1 MCILRNKNGNNAS
14 KNNLK
19 CRLGQYD
26 HLSASDFNSLFR
38 MNSLK
43 KITYVFAYVWKRTC
57 VCVQWV
63 RPCTKHVSSLPS
75 PLTNTF
81 SSSPQAFLPSHTCTT
96 FFLPLLLSHFTW
108 KRIEHYYL
116 NSNRVSLKCSFDEHS
131 AVIINPL
138 ACSYW
143 AYLLCGSCVEPL
155 EASSRRHVA
164 SSGFSFRSS
173 NILTAQWWVSF
184 LPEDCS

>member
-1 MCILRNKNGNNAS
+1 MTLCSNAVQRGASEIQKERKMCILRNKNGNNAS

-43 KITYVFAYVWKRTC
+43 KITYVFAYVWKHAC

-75 PLTNTF
+75 PLTNTL

-96 FFLPLLLSHFTW
+96 FFLPLLLSQFTW

-116 NSNRVSLKCSFDEHS
+116 NSNRVSLKCSFWWTQRCYYQS
-131 AVIINPL
+131 
-138 ACSYW
+138 
-143 AYLLCGSCVEPL
+143 
-155 EASSRRHVA
+155 
-164 SSGFSFRSS
+164 FS
-173 NILTAQWWVSF
+173 L
-184 LPEDCS
+184 

>member
-1 MCILRNKNGNNAS
+1 MWHCALMLYKGVPVKYKKKEKCAS
-14 KNNLK
+14 CVTRMEITHLK
-19 CRLGQYD
+19 TDRLGQYD

-43 KITYVFAYVWKRTC
+43 KITYVFAYVWKHAC

-75 PLTNTF
+75 PLTNTL

-96 FFLPLLLSHFTW
+96 FFLPLLLSQFTW

-116 NSNRVSLKCSFDEHS
+116 NSNRVSLKCSFWWTQRCYYQS
-131 AVIINPL
+131 
-138 ACSYW
+138 
-143 AYLLCGSCVEPL
+143 
-155 EASSRRHVA
+155 
-164 SSGFSFRSS
+164 FS
-173 NILTAQWWVSF
+173 L
-184 LPEDCS
+184 